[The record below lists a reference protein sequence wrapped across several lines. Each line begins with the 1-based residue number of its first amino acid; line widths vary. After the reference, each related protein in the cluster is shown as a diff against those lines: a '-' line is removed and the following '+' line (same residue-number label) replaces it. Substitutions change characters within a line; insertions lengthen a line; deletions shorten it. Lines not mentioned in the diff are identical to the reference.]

1 MNSTRQHTWNEM
13 AGVVV
18 PAVTDDANELI
29 GARPPHGV
37 HIPYHNGGGPVGCNP
52 GKAVLGSIAWYQW

>member
-1 MNSTRQHTWNEM
+1 M